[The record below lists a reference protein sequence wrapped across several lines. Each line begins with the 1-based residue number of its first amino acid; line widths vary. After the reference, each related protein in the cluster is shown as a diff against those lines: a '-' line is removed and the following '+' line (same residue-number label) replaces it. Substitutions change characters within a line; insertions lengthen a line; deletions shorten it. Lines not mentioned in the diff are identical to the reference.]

1 MIVCV
6 SPNTGIERTW
16 KIPGFEKGG
25 VFRVAEETVLP
36 SGKGINV
43 ARALQT
49 LGEPVTA
56 TGFTAG
62 IQGRYFCRLAKDAG
76 LPGSW
81 VWVPGETRTA
91 VAIYDPE
98 GETDATLLS
107 AAGPRVSELDW
118 QRLQTRIRALSRNA
132 ELVAFSGS
140 LPPGSP
146 LAMFTTVI
154 AGLEARGKQV
164 WVDCDGSSLEAALAA
179 RPSGVKINATEAG
192 NLTGIP
198 VHDQATALQAAEDL
212 RRRGARQVVLTLGRQ
227 GVVMQT
233 ETECWRAAPPEAQ
246 PFVSS
251 VGSGDS
257 FMAGL
262 LVGLARK
269 WPIPD
274 CLRSACAAGAA
285 NTLAPG
291 GACFAIQ
298 DYRAILEQTT
308 AQQLT

>member
-1 MIVCV
+1 MILCV

-16 KIPGFEKGG
+16 KIPGFVKGG

-43 ARALQT
+43 ARAVQT
-49 LGEPVTA
+49 LGEPVRA

-62 IQGRYFCRLAKDAG
+62 IQGRYFSSLAKDAG
-76 LPGSW
+76 LAGSW
-81 VWVPGETRTA
+81 VWVAGETRTA

-98 GETDATLLS
+98 GPTDATLLS
-107 AAGPRVSELDW
+107 AAGPNVSERDW
-118 QRLQTRIRALSRNA
+118 RRLETRIRALSRSA
-132 ELVAFSGS
+132 DLVSFSGS

-146 LAMFTTVI
+146 LGLFTNII
-154 AGLEARGKQV
+154 AELEARGKQV
-164 WVDCDGSSLEAALAA
+164 WVDCDGGALEAALAA
-179 RPSGVKINATEAG
+179 RPNGVKINATEASS
-192 NLTGIP
+192 LTGIP
-198 VHDQATALQAAEDL
+198 VQDYATALQAAEIL
-212 RRRGARQVVLTLGRQ
+212 RRKGARQVVLTLGRQ
-227 GVVMQT
+227 GVIMQT
-233 ETECWRAAPPEAQ
+233 ETECWRAAPPETQ

-262 LVGLARK
+262 LVGLERK
-269 WPIPD
+269 WPTSD

-291 GACFAIQ
+291 GARFTFQ
-298 DYRAILEQTT
+298 DYQTILEQTT
-308 AQQLT
+308 AQLFN